1 MAVLTEKKSI
11 GEIHMSVSQMEPVRS
26 IETGG
31 GQRPTCAGF
40 CEQELP
46 TCVRDVLEAA
56 RASRPEHDVTC
67 IAFHA
72 QENGREIARMG
83 PERELLV
90 GAGVGTVASRL
101 HPKGL
106 LVLTVAVTETTSE
119 TVHTVTHVLVARTQR
134 SGRRTGLPW

>member
-1 MAVLTEKKSI
+1 
-11 GEIHMSVSQMEPVRS
+11 METIRLVES
-26 IETGG
+26 KGW
-31 GQRPTCAGF
+31 QRPRCAGV

-56 RASRPEHDVTC
+56 RVSRPEHDVTC
-67 IAFHA
+67 LAFHA

-83 PERELLV
+83 PEPELLV
-90 GAGVGTVASRL
+90 GAGVGTVASPL

-106 LVLTVAVTETTSE
+106 LVLTVAVTETTFE

-134 SGRRTGLPW
+134 SGRRV

>member
-1 MAVLTEKKSI
+1 
-11 GEIHMSVSQMEPVRS
+11 MSVSQMEPVRS
-26 IETGG
+26 LETRGW
-31 GQRPTCAGF
+31 QRQRCAGV

-56 RASRPEHDVTC
+56 RASRPEHDVIC
-67 IAFHA
+67 ISFHA

-83 PERELLV
+83 PEPELIV
-90 GAGVGTVASRL
+90 GADASTVASRL

-106 LVLTVAVTETTSE
+106 VVLTVAVTETTFE
-119 TVHTVTHVLVARTQR
+119 TVHTVTHVLIARTQR

>member
-1 MAVLTEKKSI
+1 MAVLTEETPI
-11 GEIHMSVSQMEPVRS
+11 GDNHVKLNRIEPIRPIEIDDW
-26 IETGG
+26 
-31 GQRPTCAGF
+31 QRQSCAGV
-40 CEQELP
+40 CERELP
-46 TCVRDVLEAA
+46 TSVRDVLEAA

-106 LVLTVAVTETTSE
+106 LVLTVAVTETTFE
-119 TVHTVTHVLVARTQR
+119 TVHTVTHVLVARTPG
-134 SGRRTGLPW
+134 SGRRV